1 MLFKFIFLKGGEK
14 MKLILA
20 SYNVPFMKKIGVD
33 FEGLGGEIVAYVSS
47 EEDLLNE
54 LVKHPDVKGVL
65 IQSNLAKKHND
76 MRLDYL
82 VDLLIGIKAEK
93 KFKDINFTIL
103 SEVQKGHPFL
113 AELVEMGIYSIYCIN
128 QKNIKVDNLY
138 QSFVQPTSFSEAIH
152 FRNVD
157 STIPWRRNLQT
168 ARTVELKFQ
177 SENQEI
183 VHEKAPSK
191 LMSAVK
197 KAISNKIGKQE
208 TVNTGEMVHE
218 EDTDTSSNQE
228 QLQQQ
233 DNEIVNEEPI
243 EDLIV
248 SEEVIKEDPK
258 TSKVWNIKKNSEP
271 PKFKPIGTMLISVCG
286 VEEHLGSTTAAIS
299 IAKYLAEQN
308 YSVAL
313 VEGNYSQDFDRI
325 HALSEGEKAIFKE
338 DAFKLKGIPHF
349 KYRPEMD
356 LDNIFTSYDYV
367 ILDLGRL
374 SDSPLENE
382 FGRAHIKYVICSGDE
397 WKKHWIDSFNREYG
411 HYEGV
416 NYLVPGANEK
426 AIEDLRIHIKNDDC
440 LPFPTL
446 ESPYQLSEDDC
457 IAISTILSE
466 CVETSKKSKNYEK
479 YKTWSLVATSML
491 VIILGYLILFN

>member
-1 MLFKFIFLKGGEK
+1 VCAFLLFKFIFLKGGEK

-33 FEGLGGEIVAYVSS
+33 FEGQGGEIVAYVSS

-54 LVKHPDVKGVL
+54 LMKHPDVKGVL

-113 AELVEMGIYSIYCIN
+113 AELVEMGIYNIYCIN
-128 QKNIKVDNLY
+128 QKNIKVEHLY

-157 STIPWRRNLQT
+157 STIPWRRNMQT

-177 SENQEI
+177 SEKQE
-183 VHEKAPSK
+183 VVPEKPPSK
-191 LMSAVK
+191 LRGAF
-197 KAISNKIGKQE
+197 KAISDKVGKRE

-218 EDTDTSSNQE
+218 ENTDTSSKQE
-228 QLQQQ
+228 Q
-233 DNEIVNEEPI
+233 DKENEEPI

-248 SEEVIKEDPK
+248 SEEEFKEDPN
-258 TSKVWNIKKNSEP
+258 TSKVWNLKKNSET

-299 IAKYLAEQN
+299 IAKYLVEQN

-325 HALSEGEKAIFKE
+325 HALSEGEKAAILKE

-349 KYRPEMD
+349 KYRSEMD
-356 LDNIFTSYDYV
+356 LDKILTSYDYV
-367 ILDLGRL
+367 VLDLGRL

-411 HYEGV
+411 HYEGI
-416 NYLVPGANEK
+416 NYLVPGAHGK

-446 ESPYQLSEDDC
+446 DSPYKLSEDDC

-479 YKTWSLVATSML
+479 LKTRLLVATSML
-491 VIILGYLILFN
+491 VIILGYYVLFN